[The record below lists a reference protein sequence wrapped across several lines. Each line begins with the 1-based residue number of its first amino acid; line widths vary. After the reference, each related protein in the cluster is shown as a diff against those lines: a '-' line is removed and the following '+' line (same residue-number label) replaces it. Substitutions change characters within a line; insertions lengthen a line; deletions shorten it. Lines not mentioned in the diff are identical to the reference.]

1 MMNYCE
7 KIQYNIFSTEL
18 SDFASMADALLKQ
31 LPAGEE
37 LLRLVFF
44 GMPPSNEVYVERFS
58 LLKSKVKA
66 FFGDREPVLT
76 YVSQPSLDSG
86 LVLEV
91 HSYLKEE
98 SDSLEYKEMDSY
110 PYVVLQNE
118 SGRFLFA
125 GGFQSDVL
133 NKSIRQQSVDTFE
146 CILKLLQLENFPIN
160 SIVRQWNY
168 IEQITAFQGT
178 YQNYQA
184 FNDARGDFY
193 ARTTWDDGYPA
204 ATGIGASHGG
214 ILIDLDAVVFT
225 SESDFATP
233 LDNKLQVA
241 AHAYSDHVLIS
252 EQKKKATPK
261 FERAKSMTFGNEGV
275 VYISGTAAI
284 RGEESL
290 HDAGLAQQ
298 LHITMENIDYLVSE
312 ENLVASGVPAKR
324 SSGLS
329 MLRVYLKE
337 KSFVDEA
344 KKLIEE
350 YKLSIPVSYLWADVC
365 RDELLIEIEGIAM
378 Y

>member
-1 MMNYCE
+1 MNYCE
-7 KIQYNIFSTEL
+7 KIRYNIFSTET
-18 SDFASMADALLKQ
+18 SDFALMADALLKQ
-31 LPAGEE
+31 LPVGEE

-44 GMPPSNEVYVERFS
+44 GMPPSNEVYVERYT

-66 FFGDREPVLT
+66 YFGDKEPVLA
-76 YVSQPSLDSG
+76 YVSQPSLDNG

-91 HSYLKEE
+91 HSYIKEE
-98 SDSLEYKEMDSY
+98 NDSIEYKEMDSY
-110 PYVVLQNE
+110 PYVILQNE
-118 SGRFLFA
+118 AGRFLFA

-133 NKSIRQQSVDTFE
+133 NCSIKQQSVDVFGS
-146 CILKLLQLENFPIN
+146 ILKLLQLENFPIN
-160 SIVRQWNY
+160 SIIRQWNY
-168 IEQITAFQGT
+168 IEQITGFQDA

-184 FNDARGDFY
+184 FNDARSDFY
-193 ARTTWDDGYPA
+193 AQTSWENGYPA
-204 ATGIGASHGG
+204 ATGIGATHGG
-214 ILIDLDAVVFT
+214 ILIDLDAAVFT
-225 SESDFATP
+225 SELYFATP

-241 AHAYSDHVLIS
+241 AHEYSDNVLIS
-252 EQKKKATPK
+252 EQSKKTTPK

-290 HDAGLAQQ
+290 HDAGLAKQ
-298 LHITMENIDYLVSE
+298 LHITMENIDYLISK
-312 ENLVASGVPAKR
+312 ENLAISGVSAQR
-324 SSGLS
+324 SSQLS

-337 KSFVDEA
+337 ESFVDDA